1 MTTHPT
7 TSLRLAALVALIP
20 AASTLHAQAL
30 LFDFGTSPATGQ
42 VTVNATAAPSLGG
55 PAGLTGNITYNT
67 VSGTDNNNTSLTF
80 PGTYQYS
87 NGTTAT
93 GLSLSFMSGSTASP
107 NQFNTLSAVTPFT
120 RNGFSAARSGIG
132 VFATPSSPNNTA
144 LFRDIA
150 ASANGD
156 STTDTLALSISGL
169 AAGQYTVYVIIN
181 NTYNTANGD
190 VTRTVRV
197 GTGASGLTSLGSVGT
212 ANTLNFNYTNIVAD
226 TATWSAAENK
236 YWTSISATVDA
247 TNNTLYI
254 ASHRFNDQQG
264 GVFNAIQIVPVPE
277 PSAFAALA
285 GLGAL
290 GFAASR
296 RRRRA

>member
-1 MTTHPT
+1 
-7 TSLRLAALVALIP
+7 
-20 AASTLHAQAL
+20 
-30 LFDFGTSPATGQ
+30 
-42 VTVNATAAPSLGG
+42 
-55 PAGLTGNITYNT
+55 
-67 VSGTDNNNTSLTF
+67 
-80 PGTYQYS
+80 
-87 NGTTAT
+87 
-93 GLSLSFMSGSTASP
+93 MSGSTASP

-132 VFATPSSPNNTA
+132 VFATPSAPNNTA